1 MTSSPGADANASEP
15 SRTSNPSRPYIGGQA
30 VLEGVM
36 MRSPSSVA
44 IAVRRADGS
53 ISLRERPMPKGPS
66 KWAKIPLA
74 RGMATLVESLRLGS
88 EALRFSADL
97 YEKDLAAAEEA
108 DAAKKASIVA
118 KTTNAISFAFKAFGV
133 SLSQL
138 VSRADG
144 EPGASGPSGQ
154 AGQEEGRAPNTMAL
168 MTIVAV
174 AFMIALP
181 QLLAWGAT
189 SAFHLELDIRSPQFQ
204 ALTGVFKL
212 VVVLGYL
219 LLIRRVP
226 EIRRV
231 FQYHGAEHKT
241 ISTYEAGEDLL
252 VENAKRK
259 TTLHPR
265 CGTTFLVLTVLVSI
279 VVWTA
284 LGPLL
289 PKVGGPK
296 IVEQLAFIAMK
307 VPFLPVLAGI
317 TFELQRFTAR
327 YCLTGPLRAL
337 LVPGFLVQR
346 ITTIEPDDDQLEIAL
361 ASMRA
366 TIWREEVGDDTGLP
380 RQSNEVLDFPSYEAL
395 VEAPGLR
402 AA

>member
-1 MTSSPGADANASEP
+1 MSEAKP
-15 SRTSNPSRPYIGGQA
+15 ENGTAARPYIGGQA

-36 MRSPSSVA
+36 MRSPSSFAV
-44 IAVRRADGS
+44 AVRRADGS
-53 ISLRERPMPKGPS
+53 ISIRERPVTGGVS

-74 RGMATLVESLRLGS
+74 RGVATLVESLKLGS
-88 EALRFSADL
+88 EALKFSATL
-97 YEKDLAAAEEA
+97 YEKDMEAAEK
-108 DAAKKASIVA
+108 AAGVMN
-118 KTTNAISFAFKAFGV
+118 TLTLPFKAFG
-133 SLSQL
+133 LMLANL
-138 VSRADG
+138 VTRADA
-144 EPGASGPSGQ
+144 EPSG
-154 AGQEEGRAPNTMAL
+154 GGTEEGSRAPNTGAIL
-168 MTIVAV
+168 TIVAV

-181 QLLAWGAT
+181 QLLAWGAST
-189 SAFHLELDIRSPQFQ
+189 LFGWHLDLRSPKFQ
-204 ALTGVFKL
+204 LLTGGFKL
-212 VVVLGYL
+212 FVVLGYL
-219 LLIRRVP
+219 LLIRRVA

-241 ISTYEAGEDLL
+241 ISTYEAQEDLV
-252 VENAKRK
+252 VENARKK

-289 PKVGGPK
+289 PQIKGPK
-296 IVEQLAFIAMK
+296 LVEQLAFIAMK
-307 VPFLPVLAGI
+307 VPFLPLLAAI

-327 YCLTGPLRAL
+327 YCVTGPGRLL
-337 LVPGFLVQR
+337 LVPGFLVQK

-366 TIWREEVGDDTGLP
+366 TLWREEVGTSKSLP
-380 RQSNEVLDFPSYEAL
+380 GNEAEVLAFPSYASL
-395 VEAPGLR
+395 VEAKDLR

>member
-1 MTSSPGADANASEP
+1 MSNESSAVKNGTPA
-15 SRTSNPSRPYIGGQA
+15 RPYIGGQA

-36 MRSPSSVA
+36 MRSPSSFA

-53 ISLRERPMPKGPS
+53 INIKERPVTVGMS
-66 KWAKIPLA
+66 KWSKVPLV
-74 RGMATLVESLRLGS
+74 RGMVTLVESLRMGS
-88 EALRFSADL
+88 EALKFSADL
-97 YEKDLAAAEEA
+97 YEKDMEAAE
-108 DAAKKASIVA
+108 KASV
-118 KTTNAISFAFKAFGV
+118 ISTLTMPLKSFGLALA
-133 SLSQL
+133 SL
-138 VSRADG
+138 VSRADN
-144 EPGASGPSGQ
+144 EPAP
-154 AGQEEGRAPNTMAL
+154 AAEEGRTANTGAIL
-168 MTIVAV
+168 TIVAV

-181 QLLAWGAT
+181 QLLAWGA
-189 SAFHLELDIRSPQFQ
+189 SSLFGLNLDLRSPKFQ
-204 ALTGVFKL
+204 MLTGLFKL
-212 VVVLGYL
+212 IVVLGYL
-219 LLIRRVP
+219 SLIRRVP

-241 ISTYEAGEDLL
+241 ISTYEADEPL
-252 VENAKRK
+252 VVANAKAK

-289 PKVGGPK
+289 PVIHGPK

-327 YCLTGPLRAL
+327 YCLTGPGRIL
-337 LVPGFLVQR
+337 LVPGFLVQK

-366 TIWREEVGDDTGLP
+366 TLWREEVGVEKALP
-380 RQSNEVLDFPSYEAL
+380 AGPAEVLSFPAYESL

>member
-1 MTSSPGADANASEP
+1 MQSSPGADASASEP

-53 ISLRERPMPKGPS
+53 ISLRERPMSKGPS
-66 KWAKIPLA
+66 KWAKIPLV

-97 YEKDLAAAEEA
+97 YEKDMLAAEQAAEAE
-108 DAAKKASIVA
+108 KKASIVA
-118 KTTNAISFAFKAFGV
+118 KTTNALTFALKGFGISLA
-133 SLSQL
+133 QL
-138 VSRADG
+138 VSRADSDPTSSSEG
-144 EPGASGPSGQ
+144 ES
-154 AGQEEGRAPNTMAL
+154 RAPNTMAL

-189 SAFHLELDIRSPQFQ
+189 SAFHLDLDIRSPQFQ

-241 ISTYEAGEDLL
+241 ISAYEAGEELL

-327 YCLTGPLRAL
+327 YCMTGPLRAL
-337 LVPGFLVQR
+337 LVPGFLVQK

-366 TIWREEVGDDTGLP
+366 TIWREEVGDQTALP
-380 RQSNEVLDFPSYEAL
+380 RESNEILAFPSYEAL

>member
-1 MTSSPGADANASEP
+1 MSSDSSQARNGSTE
-15 SRTSNPSRPYIGGQA
+15 RPYIGGQA

-36 MRSPSSVA
+36 MRSPSSFAV
-44 IAVRRADGS
+44 AVRRADGS
-53 ISLRERPMPKGPS
+53 ICIRERPVTGGPS
-66 KWAKIPLA
+66 RWAKVPLV
-74 RGMATLVESLRLGS
+74 RGMATLVESLKLGS

-97 YEKDLAAAEEA
+97 YEKDMEAAERA
-108 DAAKKASIVA
+108 TSALSAL
-118 KTTNAISFAFKAFGV
+118 TMPFKAFG
-133 SLSQL
+133 LALAQL
-138 VSRADG
+138 ATRADA
-144 EPGASGPSGQ
+144 EPS
-154 AGQEEGRAPNTMAL
+154 AGGDDGGRAPNTGAI

-174 AFMIALP
+174 AFLIALP
-181 QLLAWGAT
+181 QMLAWGA
-189 SAFHLELDIRSPQFQ
+189 SSLLHLELDLRSAKFQ
-204 ALTGVFKL
+204 MLTGFFKL

-219 LLIRRVP
+219 SVIRKVP

-241 ISTYEAGEDLL
+241 ISTYEAREELL
-252 VENAKRK
+252 VSNAKRQS
-259 TTLHPR
+259 TLHAR

-279 VVWTA
+279 VVWTV

-289 PKVGGPK
+289 PKIGGPK
-296 IVEQLAFIAMK
+296 LVEQLAFIAMK

-327 YCLTGPLRAL
+327 YCLVGPGRVL
-337 LVPGFLVQR
+337 LYPGFLVQK

-366 TIWREEVGDDTGLP
+366 TIWREEVGLEKALP
-380 RQSNEVLDFPSYEAL
+380 SGPAEVLAFPSYGAL
-395 VEAPGLR
+395 VEAETLR

>member
-1 MTSSPGADANASEP
+1 MSNAPNKTENGTP
-15 SRTSNPSRPYIGGQA
+15 ARPYIGGQA

-36 MRSPSSVA
+36 MRSPSSFAV
-44 IAVRRADGS
+44 AVRRADGS
-53 ISLRERPMPKGPS
+53 INIKERPVTVGVS
-66 KWAKIPLA
+66 KWSKVPLV
-74 RGMATLVESLRLGS
+74 RGMVTLVESLRLGS
-88 EALRFSADL
+88 EALKFSAEL
-97 YEKDLAAAEEA
+97 YEKDMEAAEKASALSTLLMGLAMPFKSFGLALASLMSRADNEPAAPAAEEGRQA
-108 DAAKKASIVA
+108 N
-118 KTTNAISFAFKAFGV
+118 TGAI
-133 SLSQL
+133 L
-138 VSRADG
+138 
-144 EPGASGPSGQ
+144 
-154 AGQEEGRAPNTMAL
+154 
-168 MTIVAV
+168 TIVAV

-181 QLLAWGAT
+181 QLLAWGA
-189 SAFHLELDIRSPQFQ
+189 SSLFGLNLEIRSPKFQ
-204 ALTGVFKL
+204 LLTGLFKL
-212 VVVLGYL
+212 IVVLGYL

-241 ISTYEAGEDLL
+241 ISTYEAEEPL
-252 VENAKRK
+252 VVANAKAK

-289 PKVGGPK
+289 PVIHGPK

-327 YCLTGPLRAL
+327 YCMTGPLRAL
-337 LVPGFLVQR
+337 LVPGFLVQK
-346 ITTIEPDDDQLEIAL
+346 ITTIEPDDEQLEIAL

-366 TIWREEVGDDTGLP
+366 TIWREEVGVEKALPTGP
-380 RQSNEVLDFPSYEAL
+380 AEVLSFPAYESL